1 MKIRDQ
7 CSMDDLPGIEVA
19 EGILTM
25 RGGQT
30 NYKYGF
36 NILGISNDV
45 VDLVREMDKTAIIGQ
60 V

>member
-1 MKIRDQ
+1 
-7 CSMDDLPGIEVA
+7 MDDLPGIEVA